1 MLRQAALIR
10 CNDYKKKSKW
20 AMKWVGDF
28 WGHHFWGHLEEL
40 EKEELVGRIETH
52 CIHVRK
58 PQRTETYSL
67 ETKTILRVFRD

>member
-52 CIHVRK
+52 CIHV
-58 PQRTETYSL
+58 
-67 ETKTILRVFRD
+67 